1 MNTSIKFY
9 KIKLIKKLIAFVGE
23 QRQILLDELITN
35 ATDPT
40 IFNRRCQMLQQL
52 NLYENQ
58 LVAKIY
64 NFETDSVD
72 DLQQNYLCDGINL
85 ILNRSA

>member
-1 MNTSIKFY
+1 MNTGSKFY
-9 KIKLIKKLIAFVGE
+9 KIKLIKKVMTFVGK

-58 LVAKIY
+58 LVTKIY
-64 NFETDSVD
+64 NFETNNVD
-72 DLQQNYLCDGINL
+72 DLQQNYLFTGISA

>member
-72 DLQQNYLCDGINL
+72 DLQQNYLFTGINL

>member
-1 MNTSIKFY
+1 MNTSSKFY
-9 KIKLIKKLIAFVGE
+9 KIKLIKKVTAFVGE
-23 QRQILLDELITN
+23 QRQILLNELITN

-58 LVAKIY
+58 LVTKIY
-64 NFETDSVD
+64 NFETNNVD
-72 DLQQNYLCDGINL
+72 DLQQNYLFDGINS

>member
-1 MNTSIKFY
+1 MNTSSKFY
-9 KIKLIKKLIAFVGE
+9 KIKLIKKLIAFVHE
-23 QRQILLDELITN
+23 QRQILLSELITN

-64 NFETDSVD
+64 NFETDSID
-72 DLQQNYLCDGINL
+72 DLQQNYLFDGINL

>member
-35 ATDPT
+35 ATDST

-72 DLQQNYLCDGINL
+72 DLQQNYLFDGINL

>member
-9 KIKLIKKLIAFVGE
+9 KIKLIKKLIAFVHQ
-23 QRQILLDELITN
+23 QRQILLNELITN

-58 LVAKIY
+58 LVEKIY
-64 NFETDSVD
+64 NFETDNVD
-72 DLQQNYLCDGINL
+72 DLQQNYLFDGINS

>member
-72 DLQQNYLCDGINL
+72 DLQQNYLFDGINL

>member
-1 MNTSIKFY
+1 MNPSLKFY

-23 QRQILLDELITN
+23 QRQILLNELIAN

-58 LVAKIY
+58 LVTKIH

-72 DLQQNYLCDGINL
+72 DLQKNYLFDGINL

>member
-35 ATDPT
+35 ATDST

-58 LVAKIY
+58 IVAKIY

-72 DLQQNYLCDGINL
+72 DLQQNYLFDGINL

>member
-52 NLYENQ
+52 NSYENQ

-72 DLQQNYLCDGINL
+72 DLQQNYLFTGISS